1 VIEETEPPQE
11 PAKPAIP
18 AWLPFVAL
26 LAVLVVVN
34 TFGIAIVGIAIGLDP
49 SIDAEELPNG
59 LTLTLMGIQNLG
71 FVFGAWI
78 AIRLVLN
85 AAPPEQFGLRRVSN
99 VGRAVGWAAAV
110 FAAFWVVTIVLTLLF
125 GQPDEQALVT
135 DLKDEDSLATLIAF
149 GLLLCLAAPVAEEIF
164 FRGFMYTI
172 LAPRLGPIWA
182 AVLVGTLFG
191 LGHAIG
197 AEPIA
202 VIALS
207 AFGIGLCV
215 LYWRTQ
221 SIIPCMALHALNN
234 SITFGVVKDL
244 EPALFVGVVIASVG
258 VVAAGATA
266 LAARPRVAA

>member
-1 VIEETEPPQE
+1 M
-11 PAKPAIP
+11 
-18 AWLPFVAL
+18 AL
-26 LAVLVVVN
+26 
-34 TFGIAIVGIAIGLDP
+34 
-49 SIDAEELPNG
+49 
-59 LTLTLMGIQNLG
+59 QNLG

-78 AIRLVLN
+78 AIRLVLG

-99 VGRAVGWAAAV
+99 VGRAVGWAVGV
-110 FAAFWVVTIVLTLLF
+110 FVAFWVVTIALTLIF

-135 DLKDEDSLATLIAF
+135 DLKSEDSLATVIAF
-149 GLLLCLAAPVAEEIF
+149 GVLLCLVAPVVEELF

-172 LAPRLGPIWA
+172 LSPRLGPIWA
-182 AVLVGTLFG
+182 ALLVGTLFG

-207 AFGIGLCV
+207 AFGIGLCI
-215 LYWRTQ
+215 LYWRTE

-244 EPALFVGVVIASVG
+244 DPALFAGVVIASVG
-258 VVAAGATA
+258 AVTAGATA
-266 LAARPRVAA
+266 LSARPRVAA

>member
-1 VIEETEPPQE
+1 VIEETEPQE
-11 PAKPAIP
+11 PVTPAIP
-18 AWLPFVAL
+18 VWLPFVVL
-26 LAVLVVVN
+26 LAVLVMVN
-34 TFGIAIVGIAIGLDP
+34 TFGLAIVGIAIALDP
-49 SIDAEELPNG
+49 SIETDELPPG
-59 LTLTLMGIQNLG
+59 LTLTLMAVQNIG
-71 FVFGAWI
+71 FVFGAWV
-78 AIRLVLN
+78 AVRLVLGST
-85 AAPPEQFGLRRVSN
+85 PPEQFGLRRVTH

-110 FAAFWVVTIVLTLLF
+110 FAAFWIVTIVLTLVF

-135 DLKDEDSLATLIAF
+135 DLKDQDSLVTLIAF
-149 GLLLCLAAPVAEEIF
+149 GLVLCLLAPIAEELF

-182 AVLVGTLFG
+182 ALLVGTLFG

-215 LYWRTQ
+215 LYWQTQ

-234 SITFGVVKDL
+234 SITFGVVKDP
-244 EPALFVGVVIASVG
+244 EPAVFVGVVLASVG
-258 VVAAGATA
+258 IIVAGATA
-266 LAARPRVAA
+266 LSSRPQVAE